1 MGSQTLPLLRT
12 KYRMLH
18 SLGPPYKLTSQIHHP
33 AKIKRAVPLGEF
45 SMAPIPLMKAGEPV
59 FEVVFE
65 VDVNGILD
73 RYLGT

>member
-1 MGSQTLPLLRT
+1 
-12 KYRMLH
+12 
-18 SLGPPYKLTSQIHHP
+18 
-33 AKIKRAVPLGEF
+33 
-45 SMAPIPLMKAGEPV
+45 MAPIPLMKAGEPV